1 MKHERLF
8 AVVDSPRL
16 DDILADWRWLVHDDV
31 DLVAVTAMG
40 DLVLKDKHGKI
51 QFLDTIEGK
60 YEQIAD
66 DDAGYQ
72 ELLKSSQFRQKY
84 LQYYCVLLL
93 VEEGITLGKNEC
105 YSPDVPPHLGGEL
118 DEKNL
123 KPTDI
128 YVHFSLSGQVW
139 QQTKDLPAGTKI
151 DDVRIEQPKSGLF
164 GTIKNLFQR

>member
-8 AVVDSPRL
+8 AVVDPPRL
-16 DDILADWRWLVHDDV
+16 DELLADWRWLIREEVT
-31 DLVAVTAMG
+31 LVAVTAMG
-40 DLVLKDKHGKI
+40 DLILKDEDGKI
-51 QFLDTIEGK
+51 HFLDTIEGK
-60 YEQIAD
+60 CEQIAN

-84 LQYYCVLLL
+84 LQYYCVLSL
-93 VEEGITLGKNEC
+93 VDEGITLGRNEC

-118 DEKNL
+118 DEENL

-128 YVHFSLSGQVW
+128 YVHFSMSGQVW

-151 DDVRIEQPKSGLF
+151 AGAKIVSPKGGLF
-164 GTIKNLFQR
+164 GRIKNLFQR